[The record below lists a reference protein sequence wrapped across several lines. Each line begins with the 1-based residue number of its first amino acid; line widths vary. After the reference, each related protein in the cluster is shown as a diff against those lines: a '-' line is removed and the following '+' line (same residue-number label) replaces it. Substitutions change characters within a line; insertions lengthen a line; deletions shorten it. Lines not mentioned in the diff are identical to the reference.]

1 MSGFSSS
8 THSYHSAVGGEA
20 EDAAS
25 VCASTIAVKEAAV
38 AHGAE
43 GTVVPHKPD
52 SHDGTPDKSHPPV
65 PGKPKPHYQ
74 EKDLL
79 CDKVQCKAKAT

>member
-8 THSYHSAVGGEA
+8 THSYHSAIGGEV

-43 GTVVPHKPD
+43 GSVALQKPD

-65 PGKPKPHYQ
+65 PGKPKPQ
-74 EKDLL
+74 NQDKNLL
-79 CDKVQCKAKAT
+79 CDKVQYKANTT